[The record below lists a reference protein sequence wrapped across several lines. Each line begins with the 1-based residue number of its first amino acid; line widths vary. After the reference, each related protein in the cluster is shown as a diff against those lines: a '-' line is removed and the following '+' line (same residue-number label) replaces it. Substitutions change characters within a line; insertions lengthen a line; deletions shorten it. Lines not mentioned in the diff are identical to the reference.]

1 MGAKRPHKSRKA
13 TTESLNLDSPFE
25 RLTSLARAM
34 FGNPK
39 FIVLDE
45 PNSNLDGDSEAA
57 LLRALQELR
66 QRGITVVLVSHRPV
80 LVQGVEKVLLM
91 RDGAV
96 EMFGP
101 RAEVLKKIM
110 KPAHPTPIP
119 APATQP
125 EGREAQA

>member
-1 MGAKRPHKSRKA
+1 MPETMLEAMLFGHEKGSFTGANA
-13 TTESLNLDSPFE
+13 AAEGFF
-25 RLTSLARAM
+25 RAAD
-34 FGNPK
+34 GGTLL
-39 FIVLDE
+39 LDE
-45 PNSNLDGDSEAA
+45 IAEMPLSLQAK

-66 QRGITVVLVSHRPV
+66 HRGITVVLVSHRPV